1 MHKDLESVLRTIERS
16 QPIFLYCQ
24 SLGAALGMS
33 FCIANPTLNLQ
44 GVIVVN
50 PYLQLAKKYGFL
62 KKLLLKL
69 ANLVVPVLSAPYLGL
84 DDQLVHGLLSLQQ
97 EQLHHS
103 KRGRGPVHFPDHE
116 HQDGLQLPA
125 AGPVYPAECPQVT
138 RVSRLGSR
146 SPS

>member
-1 MHKDLESVLRTIERS
+1 
-16 QPIFLYCQ
+16 
-24 SLGAALGMS
+24 MS

-69 ANLVVPVLSAPYLGL
+69 ANLVVPVLSDPYLGL

-97 EQLHHS
+97 EQLYHS
-103 KRGRGPVHFPDHE
+103 KRSWGPVHFPDHE
-116 HQDGLQLPA
+116 HQDGL
-125 AGPVYPAECPQVT
+125 
-138 RVSRLGSR
+138 
-146 SPS
+146 